1 MCYNQN
7 LILSREMLMKYMFT
21 LFILSI
27 LLGTTMLSA
36 SSSMDLREAL
46 ELLKSQNLE
55 IKSAQYD
62 IESAIE
68 ERKTASGNHFGKLD
82 LIQDFARSNDAG
94 NVFGFKLSSREATFG
109 DFGFGASNM
118 PVNTDPAYL
127 TTPPNTLNYPG
138 TRNYFQSKLKYE
150 IPIFTGFKISSY
162 EDIMQSVTKIRTLEK
177 TQMLN
182 EKVYETRKSFYDM
195 ALLED
200 SISNLN
206 VILKNIDT
214 LEAMTKEMIDVGY
227 AKKVDLLEVT
237 AKKGN
242 VERLISQME
251 SNKELLYHYISFLL
265 NQKVTSIKTP
275 SLEIMM
281 PTVTNDEILKNNLD
295 IQKANSGLALKKSMV
310 DVAESSYYPMVGA
323 FAEVATADDKFLNDA
338 SDHKSYTI
346 GARATLNIFNG
357 GIDSANVEKS
367 RVEYLKTQTQVAL
380 AKSGIE
386 LQTQKIRTEI
396 ESLNKDIESLK
407 KELLLADEIYN
418 NYEARYREKLS
429 SMSDVIIKQSEQI
442 QKILQLQQTLNK
454 RNERIFALEK
464 LANGEEK

>member
-94 NVFGFKLSSREATFG
+94 NVFGFKLSSREANFG
-109 DFGFGASNM
+109 DFGFSDFNM
-118 PVNTDPAYL
+118 ADPNIL
-127 TTPPNTLNYPG
+127 NVQPHDLNYPG

-338 SDHKSYTI
+338 SEHKSYTI

-442 QKILQLQQTLNK
+442 QKILQLQQTINK

>member
-1 MCYNQN
+1 
-7 LILSREMLMKYMFT
+7 MKYMFT

-109 DFGFGASNM
+109 DFGAEEFMDVFTATGQGDY
-118 PVNTDPAYL
+118 V
-127 TTPPNTLNYPG
+127 TPPHDLNYPG

>member
-1 MCYNQN
+1 
-7 LILSREMLMKYMFT
+7 MKYVYT
-21 LFILSI
+21 LLIFP
-27 LLGTTMLSA
+27 LLFCTSSLSA
-36 SSSMDLREAL
+36 SNSIDLSEAL

-55 IKSAQYD
+55 IKGAQYD
-62 IESAIE
+62 IESAIQE
-68 ERKTASGNHFGKLD
+68 KNTASGNHWGKLD
-82 LIQDFARSNDAG
+82 LIQDFARSDDAG
-94 NVFGFKLSSREATFG
+94 NVFGFKLSSREANFG
-109 DFGFGASNM
+109 DFGFA
-118 PVNTDPAYL
+118 DFD
-127 TTPPNTLNYPG
+127 TTNPNILNVEPRDLNYPD

-150 IPIFTGFKISSY
+150 LPIFTGFKISSY
-162 EDIMQSVTKIRTLEK
+162 VDVMQSVTKIRKLEK

-182 EKVYETRKSFYDM
+182 EKIYETRKSFYDM

-200 SISNLN
+200 SISNLH

-214 LEAMTKEMIDVGY
+214 LEYMTKEMIDVGY
-227 AKKVDLLEVT
+227 AKKVDLLEVI

-275 SLEIMM
+275 SLEIIM
-281 PTVTNDEILKNNLD
+281 PSVTNDEILLNNLD
-295 IQKANSGLALKKSMV
+295 IQKANNGLALKKSMI
-310 DVAESSYYPMVGA
+310 DVAQSSYYPMVGA
-323 FAEVATADDKFLNDA
+323 FAEVSTADDRFLDDA
-338 SDHKSYTI
+338 SDHQSYTV
-346 GARATLNIFNG
+346 GARLTLNIFNG
-357 GIDSANVEKS
+357 GIDGANVEKS
-367 RVEYLKTQTQVAL
+367 RIDYMKTQTQVAL

-396 ESLNKDIESLK
+396 SSLNKDIESLR

-442 QKILQLQQTLNK
+442 QKILQLQETINK

-464 LANGEEK
+464 LANGEEE